1 MQVECILII
10 LKIKEG
16 KHAGIILIYKFITG
30 KVGYGY
36 YKKWGWQ
43 VFIGGYY
50 TNVIGYF
57 YRGGM
62 SGAAARTGVGKD

>member
-43 VFIGGYY
+43 VFIGGDSVDEFKQ
-50 TNVIGYF
+50 NVENF
-57 YRGGM
+57 AQRL
-62 SGAAARTGVGKD
+62 R